1 MANAVILQAVNNEL
15 LVVLLCL
22 ELQLLG
28 VTTYLAKSE
37 KWGIQR
43 ALGINESYMQVER
56 KSANGLAFSLS

>member
-1 MANAVILQAVNNEL
+1 LANAVILQAVNNEPL
-15 LVVLLCL
+15 TVLLCL

-43 ALGINESYMQVER
+43 ALGIKESYV
-56 KSANGLAFSLS
+56 